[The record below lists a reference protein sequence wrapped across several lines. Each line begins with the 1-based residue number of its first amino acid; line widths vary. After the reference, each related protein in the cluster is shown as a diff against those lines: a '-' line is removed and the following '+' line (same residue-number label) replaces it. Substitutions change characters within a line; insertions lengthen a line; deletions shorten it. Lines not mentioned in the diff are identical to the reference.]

1 MKKLSRIFLIFAA
14 LGFLSL
20 VVSRLV
26 LGVFMPFMWILAA
39 LSTLFLVG
47 VLWTERRIVFE
58 FFSTKT
64 TKEGLSLGA
73 STVLIVV
80 GLGLVNYVGSK
91 YSKSFDFSEA
101 QVNSLSEQSVQL
113 LKQLDQDLRIVFFY
127 QEGAAGVE
135 QTRRSFLTLVKKYQD
150 QSSKVKLDFIDVNE
164 RPALAEEYGVNKG
177 TGLVFVVYKERKNRV
192 DAISE
197 QDLTLAIANALRER
211 DKKVYFSIGHGE
223 RSLNESQENGGLAAL
238 RQILEGN
245 RYQTF
250 ELNLNSTGAV
260 PEDAD
265 LFVIAGA
272 TQAMLEPSV
281 KAIEAY
287 LRRGGQAILALEPSR
302 SGTQPLETLLKQIGI
317 RVSSDI
323 VVQVMNTPLGRA
335 INPGLTPA
343 GVFPGHAITNPFGS
357 SQFIVTRLPQRI
369 EALTSVEG
377 ISTTELVKTEANT
390 FAFKNTQFEEQT
402 AEGPFAVAVLSTG
415 KLPGAEKEFQ
425 VVTLAD
431 ADLLGNQ
438 LLFQN
443 LNRDFVLNMFSFLS
457 KEENMI
463 SITPKEIQRTELVLT
478 ETKFV
483 LFIFGFLIPLPI
495 LMLGAAGLI
504 WYRRRYV

>member
-1 MKKLSRIFLIFAA
+1 MKRLSRIFLIFAA

-26 LGVFMPFMWILAA
+26 LGVFMPFMWILAGI
-39 LSTLFLVG
+39 STLFLVG
-47 VLWTERRIVFE
+47 VLWAEKKTVFE

-64 TKEGLSLGA
+64 TKEGLSLGV
-73 STVLIVV
+73 SIVLIVA
-80 GLGLVNYVGSK
+80 GLGLLNYVGSK

-113 LKQLDQDLRIVFFY
+113 LKQLEGDLRVVFFY
-127 QEGAAGVE
+127 QEGAEGVE
-135 QTRRSFLTLVKKYQD
+135 QTRRSFLNLVKKYQD
-150 QSSKVKLDFIDVNE
+150 QSSKVKLDFIEVNE
-164 RPALAEEYGVNKG
+164 RPALAEEYGVNQG

-211 DKKVYFSIGHGE
+211 DKRVYFSIGHGE
-223 RSLNESQENGGLAAL
+223 KSLNETQENGGLAAL
-238 RQILEGN
+238 KQILEGN
-245 RYQTF
+245 RYQAF
-250 ELNLNSTGAV
+250 ELNLNSSGAV

-265 LFVIAGA
+265 LFVVAGA

-287 LRRGGQAILALEPSR
+287 LRRGGAMILALEPSR
-302 SGTQPLETLLKQIGI
+302 NGGQPLEALLKQIGV
-317 RVSSDI
+317 RASSDF
-323 VVQVMNTPLGRA
+323 VVQVMNTALGRA
-335 INPGLTPA
+335 INPGSTPA
-343 GVFPGHAITNPFGS
+343 GVFPGHAITNPFGPG
-357 SQFIVTRLPQRI
+357 QFIVTRLPQRI
-369 EALTSVEG
+369 EAIRSQEG
-377 ISTTELVKTEANT
+377 VNTAELVKTDANT
-390 FAFKNTQFEEQT
+390 FAYKNTQFEEQT
-402 AEGPFAVAVLSTG
+402 AEGPFPVAVLSTG
-415 KLPGAEKEFQ
+415 KLPAAEKDFQ

-443 LNRDFVLNMFSFLS
+443 LNRDFVLNTFSFLS

-463 SITPKEIQRTELVLT
+463 SITPKEVQRTELVLT
-478 ETKFV
+478 ETKFL